1 MTRKKLP
8 LIDRNMILPF
18 WLLTSCFIVWGL
30 AQDLTAPLVTA
41 FKGIFTMSTF
51 EASLVQF
58 AYFGAYFALALPT
71 AFLNQR
77 FGYKV
82 GVLTGLGLAAIGA
95 FGFYPAARSLTFGF
109 FLVALFILAAGLSV
123 LETSANPFAIAM
135 GPEGTATRRL
145 NLAQSFNPLGTNLG
159 VLLAAVLVLPQMS
172 KLTPKE
178 RAALAPDKLLAVQ
191 TGELNAIMRPYLGL
205 AVALVIIWI
214 GIAVVK
220 VPRSHEEVSSDS
232 HHLHFSSTVRRLH
245 HTHHWRYGVLAQF
258 FNVGAQVCTW
268 TYIVLYVAEVVPG
281 GTAVKGAYFLQ
292 VSLIIFFVSR
302 FAMTWLMGYI
312 RATKLLA
319 IMATIAI
326 LLCLYAAFVPGLTG
340 AWALVAVSACLSLM
354 FPTIYGVAL
363 HGLGEDTKFGAA
375 GLVMAI
381 VGGAIMPPIQGL
393 MSDRFGVARAFIVAA
408 VGYAGVL
415 AYAIYDL
422 RSKSRFADVPE
433 EEQPTIAM
441 GAH

>member
-1 MTRKKLP
+1 MTSKKLP
-8 LIDRNMILPF
+8 LIDRNMMIPF
-18 WLLTSCFIVWGL
+18 WLLTTCFAVWGL

-95 FGFYPAARSLTFGF
+95 FCFYPAAKSLTFGF
-109 FLVALFILAAGLSV
+109 FLIALFIMAAGLSV
-123 LETSANPFAIAM
+123 LETSANPFALAM
-135 GPEGTATRRL
+135 GPDGTATRRL

-159 VLLAAVLVLPQMS
+159 VLLAAVMVLPNMNPAS
-172 KLTPKE
+172 PEE
-178 RAALAPDKLLAVQ
+178 RASMPREQLDTIQ
-191 TGELNAIMRPYLGL
+191 TGELNAIMTPYLGL
-205 AVALVIIWI
+205 AVLLVIIWI

-220 VPRSHEEVSSDS
+220 VPRNHEDVAPDA
-232 HHLHFSSTVRRLH
+232 HHLHFTATVRRLH
-245 HTHHWRYGVLAQF
+245 HNHHWRYGVLAQF

-268 TYIVLYVAEVVPG
+268 TYLVLYVAEVVPG
-281 GTAVKGAYFLQ
+281 GDAVQGAYFLQ
-292 VSLIIFFVSR
+292 ISLIIFFVAR
-302 FAMTWLMGYI
+302 FFMTWLMGYI

-319 IMATIAI
+319 VMATVAI
-326 LLCLYAAFVPGLTG
+326 LLCLYAAFVPGLSG

-363 HGLGEDTKFGAA
+363 HGLGEDAKFAAA

-381 VGGAIMPPIQGL
+381 VGGALMPPIQGL
-393 MSDRFGVARAFIVAA
+393 LTDRWGAGPAFVVAA

-415 AYAIYDL
+415 AYAVYDL
-422 RSKSRFADVPE
+422 RSKSRFADSPE
-433 EEQPTIAM
+433 EEPKISM
-441 GAH
+441 SGH